1 MVPAGNCHL
10 APRALRRRDR
20 NWRSKTGA
28 EVFSFVAMIY
38 RSTGFRHLRPKRVRV
53 HLCTVEVL
61 SYGRLKTVKSTPH
74 RGKSGGKSSRKVNL
88 EFK

>member
-1 MVPAGNCHL
+1 MKYAAIRRAIKHERVGSPFYPGMVPAGNCHL

-38 RSTGFRHLRPKRVRV
+38 RRTGFRHLRPKRVRV

-61 SYGRLKTVKSTPH
+61 SYGR
-74 RGKSGGKSSRKVNL
+74 
-88 EFK
+88 